1 MSFRESV
8 LQDNLNVFSNTD
20 EFADLRT
27 VVYDDEEY
35 KDIPVVLTKL
45 KEKDRNASVKDHVQG
60 IYLVN
65 AIAHFSV
72 EKLGGHIPEE
82 GCKISITDDDGFP
95 HWYYVAQSSCD
106 LGMVRLELEA
116 YDE

>member
-8 LQDNLNVFSNTD
+8 LQDNLAVFSNVD

-27 VVYDDEEY
+27 VVYDGEEY
-35 KDIPVVLTKL
+35 EEVPVVMTQL
-45 KEKDRNASVKDHVQG
+45 KEKDRSANVKDHAQG
-60 IYLVN
+60 LYLVN
-65 AIAHFSV
+65 AIAHFPAD
-72 EKLGGHIPEE
+72 KLGNHVPEK
-82 GCKISITDDDGFP
+82 GCKISITDDDDFP
-95 HWYYVAQSSCD
+95 HTYYVAQSGCD